1 MAKIILMVCE
11 VPLLIKIRKEK
22 NVEERVQ
29 FNNYGN
35 QGTTKKSVRWMTCCY
50 KEPHQAESTL
60 FTRSSLHSYS

>member
-1 MAKIILMVCE
+1 MAKIILMACE

-35 QGTTKKSVRWMTCCY
+35 QGTTKKSV
-50 KEPHQAESTL
+50 
-60 FTRSSLHSYS
+60 